1 MLLADDRLLNFIA
14 QNGKMKHFQNLD
26 KTWQAILRTKVGFIM
41 HVTIPE
47 AGQSQ
52 IITASAPGLQCKG
65 R

>member
-1 MLLADDRLLNFIA
+1 
-14 QNGKMKHFQNLD
+14 MKHFQNLD